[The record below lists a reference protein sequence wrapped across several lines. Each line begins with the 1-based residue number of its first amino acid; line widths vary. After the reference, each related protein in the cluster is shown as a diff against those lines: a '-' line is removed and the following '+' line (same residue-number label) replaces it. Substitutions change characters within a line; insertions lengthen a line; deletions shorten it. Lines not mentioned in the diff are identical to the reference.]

1 MLTLTLWY
9 RKPKKPRLLSFHE
22 GRSHHTCNRP
32 ASSRQAVCKD
42 STPGNVLSLLHA
54 GSLLLAANF
63 FSDGDV
69 ELFLGYVDQ
78 LNESIGTEWFVCMLL
93 LQASNL
99 CLQDLNLWIT
109 VFVTEDADLMD
120 DLLFITTCPLVSAVK
135 LRIHLE
141 IIDSETGIIFEIF
154 RPPIFSWI

>member
-1 MLTLTLWY
+1 MSILIPWY
-9 RKPKKPRLLSFHE
+9 NKPNSLRSLSFQE
-22 GRSHHTCNRP
+22 DGTHHICNRP
-32 ASSRQAVCKD
+32 ASSRQTVRID
-42 STPGNVLSLLHA
+42 STPGDVLSLLHA

-120 DLLFITTCPLVSAVK
+120 DLFFITACSLVSAVK
-135 LRIHLE
+135 LRIQLE
-141 IIDSETGIIFEIF
+141 IVDSDTGIIFEIF
-154 RPPIFSWI
+154 RPPIFS